1 VITPD
6 SSVTIA
12 AAASWHVA
20 HGAAV
25 AALDRDDLALVA
37 HVAYET
43 TAALSRMPE
52 GHRVAP
58 EVVLEWLERRF
69 EGEWLMLP
77 AGAAHRTLRT
87 AVEQGI
93 RGGALYDA
101 LVGGAAAHHRRRLLT
116 ADRRAAP
123 VYRALGVTVE
133 YVGEA

>member
-1 VITPD
+1 MITPD
-6 SSVTIA
+6 SSVAIA

-20 HGAAV
+20 HDAAV
-25 AALDRDDLALVA
+25 AALEQDEVTLIA

-58 EVVLEWLERRF
+58 DVVLEWLERRF
-69 EGEWLMLP
+69 EREWLTMP
-77 AGAAHRTLRT
+77 PVTARHTLRT
-87 AVEQGI
+87 AVQQGI

-101 LVGGAAAHHRRRLLT
+101 LVAGTAAHHRHRLLT

-123 VYRALGVTVE
+123 AYRALGVTVE
-133 YVGEA
+133 YVGDP